1 MPLARADSAHSDRAR
16 TAVPTTMP
24 ASASSCSCS
33 MRCSR
38 NGLFTKKKARSA
50 AGVPTMDASQ
60 KSPRLD
66 VLPCEN
72 VSVNTTASPQATAK
86 PHPTSTRWLRE
97 NRSLA
102 KYVCCCSCLF
112 IPPPDRLHCRPWDGK
127 NLIT

>member
-1 MPLARADSAHSDRAR
+1 
-16 TAVPTTMP
+16 
-24 ASASSCSCS
+24 

-86 PHPTSTRWLRE
+86 PHPDVDQMAAGKPLARQIRLLLFVSLHSTP
-97 NRSLA
+97 RSSSL
-102 KYVCCCSCLF
+102 
-112 IPPPDRLHCRPWDGK
+112 
-127 NLIT
+127 